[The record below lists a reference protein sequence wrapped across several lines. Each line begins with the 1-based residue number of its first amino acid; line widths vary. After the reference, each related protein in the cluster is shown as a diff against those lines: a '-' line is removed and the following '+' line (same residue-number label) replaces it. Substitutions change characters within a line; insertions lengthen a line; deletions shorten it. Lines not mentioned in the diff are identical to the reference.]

1 MSEQAITAAGG
12 GPASWW
18 RRLTTGAKARRARRA
33 AAMQLYRAIVAQAR
47 EPFLYAGLGAPD
59 TREGRLELV
68 ALHAILAIRRLRTE
82 GAAGRDLA
90 QELFDTHF
98 ADVDRLLREWGV
110 GDLSVGKHVKR
121 VAQSFYA
128 RAAALEPGLRDGDAR
143 ALAPALARNVFGTG
157 DGAVGAKDESGG
169 GQGDVARAW
178 AEAKGE
184 ALARYLL
191 AQAAVLADQPAGPL
205 LAGQVRFAPPEAAAG
220 P

>member
-12 GPASWW
+12 GPSSWW
-18 RRLTTGAKARRARRA
+18 RRLTTGAKARRIRRA
-33 AAMQLYRAIVAQAR
+33 AAMELYRTIVAQAR

-110 GDLSVGKHVKR
+110 GDLSVGRHVKR

-143 ALAPALARNVFGTG
+143 ALAPALARNVFDAG
-157 DGAVGAKDESGG
+157 DGAAKDGSGG
-169 GQGDVARAW
+169 GQGEVANNW

-191 AQAAVLADQPAGPL
+191 AQAAVLADQPTGPL
-205 LAGQVRFAPPEAAAG
+205 LAGQVRFAPAEAAAAT
-220 P
+220 